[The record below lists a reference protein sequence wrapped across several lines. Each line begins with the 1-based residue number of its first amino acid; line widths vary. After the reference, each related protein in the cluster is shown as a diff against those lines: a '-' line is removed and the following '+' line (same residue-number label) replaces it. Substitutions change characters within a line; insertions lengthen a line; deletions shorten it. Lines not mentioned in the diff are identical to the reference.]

1 MKLFLRKLTKSDSS
15 AKSSVLDY
23 VRQST
28 NFRSVAASFS
38 AKGLV
43 RPLVNNETY
52 LKLLYD
58 PELRNTHSVKEIYN
72 ELKHMYSIDPP
83 VLHALKELSY
93 WYYLRLQVLQVFK
106 TSILKNLFY
115 LLLAYY
121 LYTISSQL
129 YDSSSSIG
137 FLKSTDKVLFADLIG
152 IDEFKEELV
161 QIVDFLRNREEY
173 TRIGANVPR
182 GVLLSGPPGCG
193 KTQLARAV
201 SCEADMPFISINCS
215 ELILP
220 ITGKSQEK
228 IQELFKKARSSKK
241 GCIIFIDEIDSLQSR
256 DRFSGSYNSIQNEL
270 LTQMDGFVSS
280 ENILIIAATNRE
292 EVLDQALTRSGR
304 FDFKVRIKLPM
315 YQNRID
321 LLDYYLK
328 KVKHGEIDREN
339 FARLTVRFSPA
350 DIKNLINKAAYRAV
364 EKGRFTV
371 LNEDM
376 VEAFERVKLG
386 VKTHDF
392 DGNAF
397 QQQAALKEAA
407 KAVYCI
413 GNDQLPTLKK
423 ISLAA
428 FGGEVTGKSILVD
441 KIDST
446 NYTKEELLARIS
458 YYLVPKVIEDLVYNP
473 DQRTTLP
480 QNDLAQSSSIAVRY
494 IGELGMDEDF
504 SLSIPN
510 ERVLSERGKYEI
522 NERADELMKQ
532 LYLEIKKRLTPE
544 LDKIKKL
551 QEALLLKEELKYEEV
566 LEVLKSD

>member
-1 MKLFLRKLTKSDSS
+1 
-15 AKSSVLDY
+15 
-23 VRQST
+23 
-28 NFRSVAASFS
+28 
-38 AKGLV
+38 
-43 RPLVNNETY
+43 
-52 LKLLYD
+52 
-58 PELRNTHSVKEIYN
+58 
-72 ELKHMYSIDPP
+72 
-83 VLHALKELSY
+83 
-93 WYYLRLQVLQVFK
+93 
-106 TSILKNLFY
+106 
-115 LLLAYY
+115 
-121 LYTISSQL
+121 
-129 YDSSSSIG
+129 
-137 FLKSTDKVLFADLIG
+137 
-152 IDEFKEELV
+152 
-161 QIVDFLRNREEY
+161 
-173 TRIGANVPR
+173 
-182 GVLLSGPPGCG
+182 
-193 KTQLARAV
+193 
-201 SCEADMPFISINCS
+201 
-215 ELILP
+215 
-220 ITGKSQEK
+220 
-228 IQELFKKARSSKK
+228 
-241 GCIIFIDEIDSLQSR
+241 
-256 DRFSGSYNSIQNEL
+256 
-270 LTQMDGFVSS
+270 
-280 ENILIIAATNRE
+280 
-292 EVLDQALTRSGR
+292 
-304 FDFKVRIKLPM
+304 M

-397 QQQAALKEAA
+397 RQQAALKEAA